1 MKLPASIL
9 YISLLSLFSITV
21 NADTIQRTIVT
32 SGLGE
37 VPVMPDM
44 AELNMQLQAIN
55 KDGIKAKQ
63 EVDEQFNRLLRGLA
77 RLDIPKDDVVAPSL
91 QLSPHY
97 DYTSKKRKLIG
108 YRAVRNITVLIN
120 NLEQLDQV
128 MNTGLTAGIDQM
140 GNINLKVANE
150 MSYKIQARQQAIDQS
165 KSIARELAR
174 AYDARLGAV
183 VQINYQGS
191 DVQYPRPLMKSQR
204 SAMTISDS
212 EPGIYLH
219 DNIKFN
225 DRINVVFELLVQE

>member
-77 RLDIPKDDVVAPSL
+77 RLDIPKNDVVAL
-91 QLSPHY
+91 
-97 DYTSKKRKLIG
+97 
-108 YRAVRNITVLIN
+108 
-120 NLEQLDQV
+120 
-128 MNTGLTAGIDQM
+128 
-140 GNINLKVANE
+140 
-150 MSYKIQARQQAIDQS
+150 
-165 KSIARELAR
+165 
-174 AYDARLGAV
+174 RLH
-183 VQINYQGS
+183 
-191 DVQYPRPLMKSQR
+191 L
-204 SAMTISDS
+204 
-212 EPGIYLH
+212 
-219 DNIKFN
+219 
-225 DRINVVFELLVQE
+225 

>member
-77 RLDIPKDDVVAPSL
+77 RLDIPKDDVVAL
-91 QLSPHY
+91 
-97 DYTSKKRKLIG
+97 
-108 YRAVRNITVLIN
+108 
-120 NLEQLDQV
+120 
-128 MNTGLTAGIDQM
+128 
-140 GNINLKVANE
+140 
-150 MSYKIQARQQAIDQS
+150 
-165 KSIARELAR
+165 
-174 AYDARLGAV
+174 RLH
-183 VQINYQGS
+183 
-191 DVQYPRPLMKSQR
+191 L
-204 SAMTISDS
+204 
-212 EPGIYLH
+212 
-219 DNIKFN
+219 
-225 DRINVVFELLVQE
+225 

>member
-1 MKLPASIL
+1 MK
-9 YISLLSLFSITV
+9 
-21 NADTIQRTIVT
+21 
-32 SGLGE
+32 
-37 VPVMPDM
+37 
-44 AELNMQLQAIN
+44 
-55 KDGIKAKQ
+55 
-63 EVDEQFNRLLRGLA
+63 RLLRGLA
-77 RLDIPKDDVVAPSL
+77 RLDISKDEVIAPSL
-91 QLSPHY
+91 LLAPHY

-150 MSYKIQARQQAIDQS
+150 MSYKTQARQQAIDQS

-204 SAMTISDS
+204 SAMMISDS

>member
-91 QLSPHY
+91 
-97 DYTSKKRKLIG
+97 
-108 YRAVRNITVLIN
+108 
-120 NLEQLDQV
+120 
-128 MNTGLTAGIDQM
+128 
-140 GNINLKVANE
+140 
-150 MSYKIQARQQAIDQS
+150 
-165 KSIARELAR
+165 
-174 AYDARLGAV
+174 
-183 VQINYQGS
+183 
-191 DVQYPRPLMKSQR
+191 
-204 SAMTISDS
+204 
-212 EPGIYLH
+212 
-219 DNIKFN
+219 
-225 DRINVVFELLVQE
+225 

>member
-1 MKLPASIL
+1 MKLPTSIL

-21 NADTIQRTIVT
+21 SADNIQRTIVT
-32 SGLGE
+32 SGQGE
-37 VPVMPDM
+37 VSVMPDM
-44 AELNMQLQAIN
+44 AELNMQLQATN

-77 RLDIPKDDVVAPSL
+77 RLDIPKDDVIAPSL
-91 QLSPHY
+91 QLAPHY

-128 MNTGLTAGIDQM
+128 MNTGLIAGIDQM

-150 MSYKIQARQQAIDQS
+150 MSYKTQARQQAIDQS

-174 AYDARLGAV
+174 AYDARLGPV
-183 VQINYQGS
+183 VQVNYQGS
-191 DVQYPRPLMKSQR
+191 DVQYPRPLMKIQT
-204 SAMTISDS
+204 SAMMISNS

>member
-37 VPVMPDM
+37 VSVMPDM

-77 RLDIPKDDVVAPSL
+77 RLDISKDEVIAPSL
-91 QLSPHY
+91 LLAPHY

-150 MSYKIQARQQAIDQS
+150 MSYKTQARQQAIDQS

-174 AYDARLGAV
+174 AYDVLG
-183 VQINYQGS
+183 GS
-191 DVQYPRPLMKSQR
+191 CSDQLSGIRRP
-204 SAMTISDS
+204 IS
-212 EPGIYLH
+212 
-219 DNIKFN
+219 
-225 DRINVVFELLVQE
+225 